1 MTNLTI
7 QRKPSYLLAAI
18 LLVAHVASTILLWI
32 LPIFWIIKC
41 MISILIV
48 ISLIYYLRQDA
59 LLLAEN
65 AITEFTL
72 IEKNHCTVT
81 TRSNA
86 ISVCNILN
94 NSFVAPYLTVLILQ
108 PEGNFFTDSIV
119 ILPDGIDAEAYRQ
132 LRVWLRWK

>member
-59 LLLAEN
+59 LLLAKN

-72 IEKNHCTVT
+72 VEKNHCTVT
-81 TRSNA
+81 TRSNVVF
-86 ISVCNILN
+86 VCNILN

-119 ILPDGIDAEAYRQ
+119 ILPDGIDTEAYRQ
-132 LRVWLRWK
+132 LRVWLHWK